1 MMDMSRFQK
10 KSLTVAVLVRA
21 KRPDFRGEGYI
32 TEIFSQE
39 TCLTLTPIRY
49 L

>member
-1 MMDMSRFQK
+1 MMDMSRFKK
-10 KSLTVAVLVRA
+10 KSLTVAELVRA